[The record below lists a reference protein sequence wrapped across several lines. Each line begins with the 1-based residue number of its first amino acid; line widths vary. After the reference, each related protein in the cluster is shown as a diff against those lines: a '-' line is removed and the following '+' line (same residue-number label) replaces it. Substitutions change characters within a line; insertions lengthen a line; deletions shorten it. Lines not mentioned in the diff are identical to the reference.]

1 MRALDCIDRNF
12 SAAERTD
19 FRGRGSGLFDFFV
32 DELRFCRRH
41 ELYDEENCERDY
53 QKIEDS
59 LNEVAIVER
68 GVSCLGSERGS
79 RVLRGV
85 KSRAV
90 AENDEHILEAAGL
103 TMSDIVK
110 TTVFL
115 QDMSLFAGMNGVY
128 ATYFEGAF
136 PARSAVAVKALPKD
150 ALVEIECIA
159 AR

>member
-1 MRALDCIDRNF
+1 MRALDCIDRNL

-32 DELRFCRRH
+32 DELRFCSRH

-59 LNEVAIVER
+59 LNEVAVVER
-68 GVSCLGSERGS
+68 GVSCLGSECGG

-90 AENDEHILEAAGL
+90 AENDEHILEAAAACYQTDERHDKVGDER
-103 TMSDIVK
+103 SDYLAERAADYNADRHVNDI
-110 TTVFL
+110 
-115 QDMSLFAGMNGVY
+115 SL
-128 ATYFEGAF
+128 
-136 PARSAVAVKALPKD
+136 
-150 ALVEIECIA
+150 
-159 AR
+159 

>member
-1 MRALDCIDRNF
+1 MRALDCIDRNL

-68 GVSCLGSERGS
+68 GLSCLGSEGGS
-79 RVLRGV
+79 CVLRGV

-90 AENDEHILEAAGL
+90 AENDEHILEAAAACYQTDERHDEVGDER
-103 TMSDIVK
+103 SDY
-110 TTVFL
+110 L
-115 QDMSLFAGMNGVY
+115 A
-128 ATYFEGAF
+128 E
-136 PARSAVAVKALPKD
+136 R
-150 ALVEIECIA
+150 A
-159 AR
+159 ADYNADRHVNDIPL